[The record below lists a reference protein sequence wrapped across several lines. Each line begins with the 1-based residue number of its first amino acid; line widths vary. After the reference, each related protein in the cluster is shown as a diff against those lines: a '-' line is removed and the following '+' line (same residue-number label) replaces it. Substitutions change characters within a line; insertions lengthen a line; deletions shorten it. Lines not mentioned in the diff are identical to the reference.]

1 MEHTLHR
8 ARLAHLTHAN
18 LAHLLARRGSHQP
31 TEQILA
37 WWAAHGTGE
46 QCPITTW
53 AKAARMVFAMSP
65 NSASCERVFALLKSM
80 FGEEQ
85 M

>member
-1 MEHTLHR
+1 MTPPGRPLTGRLKTL
-8 ARLAHLTHAN
+8 
-18 LAHLLARRGSHQP
+18 GP
-31 TEQILA
+31 
-37 WWAAHGTGE
+37 GE

-85 M
+85 MSVLADYVSAALMLRYNKRAVG